1 MLEIKLPDD
10 KILAKRVLEVQAEH
24 AGKELE
30 MGRVGSWLGSAT
42 EKPGN
47 VAGIAIILSFLM
59 LLIVFLV
66 PVNATAPRDSLFTL
80 FGGIITLALG
90 YLFGKSDKSK

>member
-1 MLEIKLPDD
+1 MLEIKLPND
-10 KILAKRVLEVQAEH
+10 KLLASRMLEVQAEH

-30 MGRVGSWLGSAT
+30 MGRVGGWLGSAT

-47 VAGIAIILSFLM
+47 IAGIAIILSFLM

-66 PVNATAPRDSLFTL
+66 PVNPNIPRESLFTL

-90 YLFGKSDKSK
+90 YLFGRSDRSK